1 MDNFPLQIEIEEKKE
16 ALTKNKTISD
26 DIEYTYF
33 YSSYSAVSDSSTSYF
48 SVLTSHLSEIG
59 RFTQEDPVL
68 QINENSFFGCG
79 AVNITPIFEYQDNPE
94 ALNPYLYV
102 LNNPVNATDIT
113 GEKVEICKR
122 GRLRHWYI
130 RFSEGEYNGVK
141 AGFAQNPLTVRTLP
155 PRWLK
160 GKVYFNE
167 PPNIGGN
174 CYNLTNDNSKDTC
187 VMGAIMYYSHLADAG
202 IIKYHILFFNC
213 HNWTRAVL
221 GECGL

>member
-113 GEKVEICKR
+113 GEKVEVCTKYGIFHRYIKFKGGPYSGETWGFRQRAKVPIPCINMPAKVVYDEPLNSGGRCFPITKNNSFDRCVWLQIQKSALDALDGTLKFNICF
-122 GRLRHWYI
+122 H
-130 RFSEGEYNGVK
+130 
-141 AGFAQNPLTVRTLP
+141 
-155 PRWLK
+155 
-160 GKVYFNE
+160 
-167 PPNIGGN
+167 N
-174 CYNLTNDNSKDTC
+174 CK
-187 VMGAIMYYSHLADAG
+187 H
-202 IIKYHILFFNC
+202 
-213 HNWTRAVL
+213 WTRDIL
-221 GECGL
+221 HSCGISY